1 MRRTCIV
8 SHECYKEVSV
18 SMSHFFAVQD
28 TVSTAGNAANH
39 CGQRVRYILIRSGK
53 SWTVSQEFGLAI
65 WKALKLPVNYRI
77 PNRTVLETLSICL
90 VADCINATSDWKFI
104 ARGLNF
110 LVNGLDLSKI
120 STHRTF
126 ATYINRLCV
135 RNKYTPS
142 FICIQPWQR
151 L

>member
-1 MRRTCIV
+1 MKKICIV
-8 SHECYKEVSV
+8 SHECCKGVSV

-28 TVSTAGNAANH
+28 IVSTARNAANH
-39 CGQRVRYILIRSGK
+39 SEQRVRYILIRSGK
-53 SWTVSQEFGLAI
+53 NWTVSQAFALAI
-65 WKALKLPVNYRI
+65 WKASKVPVNYRI

-104 ARGLNF
+104 ARGLDF
-110 LVNGLDLSKI
+110 FVNGLDLSKI

-126 ATYINRLCV
+126 TTYINRFCA
-135 RNKYTPS
+135 RNKHAPS
-142 FICIQPWQR
+142 FIYIQPWQR